1 MLDSAIH
8 RLDHYPVDNT
18 IICFCTTYTLDSELS
33 GGQRYPTFEQLNR
46 GLANFTF
53 VETTLFAFC
62 SVYLHL
68 QFIQSPILP
77 VAFPYQ

>member
-8 RLDHYPVDNT
+8 RLYHYPVDNT
-18 IICFCTTYTLDSELS
+18 IIGFCTTYTLDSELS
-33 GGQRYPTFEQLNR
+33 GAQRYQTFEQLNR

-53 VETTLFAFC
+53 VETIPIC

-77 VAFPYQ
+77 VSFPYQ